1 MITSIRN
8 PHVERA
14 RKLRKRGV
22 RDKVR
27 AFLVE
32 GFTGLREAL
41 ASGRPIE
48 AVFAVE
54 EARARVE
61 EMLAAAGRHLRVFE
75 VTPQVMRAISDA
87 TTPPGVIGITTFV
100 DVPAHELLDSELDL
114 AVTLADI
121 RDPGNLGTMLR
132 TAWAVGAGAVFLGEG
147 TVDAYN
153 PKVVRA
159 AAGAVFHVPFARIV
173 ALPWLLRRLGERG
186 LQRVGADPKASRA
199 YDRLDLTVPSVLVF
213 GNEAW
218 GLPREVEEEL
228 DLTASIPMRGA
239 ADSLNV
245 AIAAAL
251 FLFEA
256 SRQRRAPHGESRPSG
271 RHQEEPWRT

>member
-1 MITSIRN
+1 VITSIRN
-8 PHVERA
+8 PNVERA

-27 AFLVE
+27 EFLVE

-41 ASGRPIE
+41 ASDRPIE
-48 AVFAVE
+48 ALFAAD
-54 EARARVE
+54 EARPQVE
-61 EMLAAAGRHLRVFE
+61 EMLAGAGRRTRVFE
-75 VTPQVMRAISDA
+75 VSPQVMRAISDA
-87 TTPPGVIGITTFV
+87 TTPPGVVAITTFV
-100 DVPAHELLDSELDL
+100 DVPAQKLLEADLDL
-114 AVTLADI
+114 AVILAEI

-132 TAWAVGAGAVFLGEG
+132 TAWSVGAGAVFLGEG

-173 ALPWLLRRLGERG
+173 ALPWLLRQLGERG
-186 LQRVGADPKASRA
+186 LQRVGADPRASTA

-245 AIAAAL
+245 AIAAAA

-256 SRQRRAPHGESRPSG
+256 SRQRRALRGANGPARP
-271 RHQEEPWRT
+271 